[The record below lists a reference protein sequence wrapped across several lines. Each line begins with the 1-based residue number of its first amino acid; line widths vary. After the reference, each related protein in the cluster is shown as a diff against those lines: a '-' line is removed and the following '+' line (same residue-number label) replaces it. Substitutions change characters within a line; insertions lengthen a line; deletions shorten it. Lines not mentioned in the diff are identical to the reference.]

1 MLGLM
6 ISWLLLTLLSGFVFS
21 GQEAAFIDFF
31 GENSNVVKF
40 ALDQNFKLVIE
51 DSKQITRFAIT
62 STKTNHDHQVPLFSS
77 KVPFC

>member
-1 MLGLM
+1 M
-6 ISWLLLTLLSGFVFS
+6 
-21 GQEAAFIDFF
+21 
-31 GENSNVVKF
+31 KF